1 MFAFGVMPVQQVVKD
16 RLKGN
21 HILQLSDHIILIL
34 VMSKLNSG
42 LHYLMPF
49 HQTMHYSSD
58 IVDSMSDIV
67 DLAVQCGMSLEL
79 FLEKVR
85 GVVA

>member
-16 RLKGN
+16 GLKGN

-42 LHYLMPF
+42 LHYLMAF